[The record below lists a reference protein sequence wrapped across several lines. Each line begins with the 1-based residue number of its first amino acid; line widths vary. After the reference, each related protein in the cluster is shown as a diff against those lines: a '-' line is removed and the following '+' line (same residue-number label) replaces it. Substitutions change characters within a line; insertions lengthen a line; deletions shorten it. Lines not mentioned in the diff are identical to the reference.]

1 MRKWFSS
8 LWVLGVGTLIIF
20 PLLAWPLLYWQD
32 ISWQDLFY
40 ADYETLYSIPNFL
53 SAGILF
59 GLAMIWM
66 TELEYFEESLKR
78 YKNLL
83 AGFKLSRFQV
93 VFLSVCAGVGE
104 EIFFRGAMQ
113 PLVGVIWTAIIFVA
127 IHGYYSYKEFK
138 VNIFAT
144 FLTLFIIFLG
154 WGAREFGIWHAI
166 AGHFAYDL
174 VLLAYYRRTA

>member
-8 LWVLGVGTLIIF
+8 LWVMGIGTLIIF
-20 PLLAWPLLYWQD
+20 PLLAWPLMYWQD
-32 ISWQDLFY
+32 IKWSDLFIV
-40 ADYETLYSIPNFL
+40 EERVLYSIPNFL

-59 GLAMIWM
+59 GLAMIWL
-66 TELEYFEESLKR
+66 TELDYFEKALER

-83 AGFKLSRFQV
+83 AGFKITRFQV
-93 VFLSVCAGVGE
+93 IFLSICAGVGE
-104 EIFFRGAMQ
+104 EIFFRGAVQ
-113 PLVGVIWTAIIFVA
+113 PLIGILATAVIFVA

-138 VNIFAT
+138 VNIFAI

-154 WGAREFGIWHAI
+154 WAAEEYSLYHAI

-174 VLLAYYRRTA
+174 VLLAYYRKTS

>member
-1 MRKWFSS
+1 M
-8 LWVLGVGTLIIF
+8 GIGTLIIF

-32 ISWQDLFY
+32 IGWKDLFIVER
-40 ADYETLYSIPNFL
+40 ETLYSVPNFL

-66 TELEYFEESLKR
+66 TELPYFEKALER

-83 AGFKLSRFQV
+83 SSFKLTRFHVIFLSFCAGF
-93 VFLSVCAGVGE
+93 GE

-113 PLVGVIWTAIIFVA
+113 PLIGILGTAVIFVA
-127 IHGYYSYKEFK
+127 IHGYYSYKSFK
-138 VNIFAT
+138 VNVFAVC
-144 FLTLFIIFLG
+144 LTLFILFLG
-154 WGAREFGIWHAI
+154 WGAREYSIWHAI

-174 VLLAYYRRTA
+174 VLLAYYRRTGS